1 MTAPAA
7 SFDMLNGTAAIA
19 MRSPMN
25 ALDLLLPT
33 LILDGTLL
41 LRCP

>member
-1 MTAPAA
+1 MTASAA
-7 SFDMLNGTAAIA
+7 SFEMLNGTAL
-19 MRSPMN
+19 RSPLN

-41 LRCP
+41 LRRP